1 MIRQKNA
8 IRDKSKPLS
17 FQKMRPKDGQPKVTW
32 LKHPVMPSRM
42 GKCQSQLVLWHLKKQ
57 GDHPIKNE

>member
-42 GKCQSQLVLWHLKKQ
+42 GKCQSQLVLWHLKK
-57 GDHPIKNE
+57 